1 MIAFVLSVLVPLILW
16 GCLLSGCASK
26 AEIPRI
32 SEAQDPMSQVP
43 VNHFENWKPTTET
56 LSGASDIRTS
66 SVIASAPSGFT
77 EGKVH
82 GLVELVDVGLRTN
95 PTTKKSWEEARSAA
109 AGLGIAES
117 AWLPA
122 LTAQFQGGFWRY
134 PFPVPGTPVSLAGS
148 SVSPSLHLSWSLFDK
163 SRPAEIDRATEQL
176 LAMNLSLN
184 RNHQEVMYQ
193 IQHAFYGLIA
203 SRARVLAAEAT
214 LKQSTRNADSIRAQ
228 LEKGLATQPE
238 YLMAVQDQAKAAYEL
253 QTARGTVMEKE
264 AELAEHL
271 GMRPDQNL
279 ETVTLDSQDL
289 PADSEHSADE
299 IIDSAL
305 ENRPDL
311 GAKLAT
317 LRARDAEIR
326 KAEANYWPQLLLAG
340 DAGMKVWN
348 YYNAEQDSAQQGSQP
363 VHTTQPVIDG
373 YLQMNWNLFQGFS
386 GVNSVAE
393 AEAKRNAAQ
402 ADYETLQLRIMKEIW
417 KAYAEF
423 KTSVRKRE
431 FAIAMLKAS
440 EKAYE
445 GAQKSYE
452 QGVITV
458 ISLILA
464 ERNLAQARYTEIDSK
479 ASLLQAAASLVYA
492 SGSGGQETL
501 ASSGTGMM
509 R

>member
-1 MIAFVLSVLVPLILW
+1 MHLVFTRLHRAFLLAVLMT
-16 GCLLSGCASK
+16 GCASRS
-26 AEIPRI
+26 ETPRI
-32 SEAQDPMSQVP
+32 NETYAPMTQVP
-43 VNHFENWKPTTET
+43 VNHFDNWKPTTET
-56 LSGASDIRTS
+56 ASGASDIRTG
-66 SVIASAPSGFT
+66 SVIAPVPPGFIQ
-77 EGKVH
+77 GKTH
-82 GLVELVDVGLRTN
+82 DLVDLVDVGLRAN
-95 PTTKKSWEEARSAA
+95 PTTRKSWEEARAAA

-122 LTAQFQGGFWRY
+122 VTAQFQGGYWRY
-134 PFPVPGTPVSLAGS
+134 PFPVPGVAVSLTGN
-148 SVSPSLHLSWSLFDK
+148 SVSPSLHLSWTLFDRT
-163 SRPAEIDRATEQL
+163 RPAEIDRATEQL

-184 RNHQEVMYQ
+184 RNHQEVMYH
-193 IQHAFYGLIA
+193 IQQSFYGLIA
-203 SRARVLAAEAT
+203 ARARVKAAEAT
-214 LKQSTRNADSIRAQ
+214 LKQSTRNADSVRAQ

-279 ETVTLDSQDL
+279 ETVSLDSQDL
-289 PADSEHSADE
+289 PSDSERSADE

-311 GAKLAT
+311 GAKLAS

-348 YYNAEQDSAQQGSQP
+348 YYNAEQNAEQIGSQP
-363 VHTTQPVIDG
+363 VNTTQPVLDG

-393 AEAKRNAAQ
+393 AEAKRSAAQ
-402 ADYETLQLRIMKEIW
+402 ADYESLQLKIMKEIW

-423 KTSVRKRE
+423 KTSIRKRE
-431 FAIAMLKAS
+431 FAVAMLKAS

-445 GAQKSYE
+445 GAQKSYD

-492 SGSGGQETL
+492 SGTGGEAGSLSL
-501 ASSGTGMM
+501 AGDVA